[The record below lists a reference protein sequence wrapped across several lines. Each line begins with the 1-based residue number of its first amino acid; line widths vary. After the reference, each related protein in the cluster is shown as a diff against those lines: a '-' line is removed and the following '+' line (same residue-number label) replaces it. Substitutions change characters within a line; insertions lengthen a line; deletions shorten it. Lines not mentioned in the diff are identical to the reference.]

1 VGRRVCFLGSQ
12 SRSRNR
18 ILIWS
23 CQIPSHAIRS
33 SGNADQPPGSA
44 RRPFTGTVV
53 EPPELAEKRYFCPAG
68 VREGARGAGV
78 GEPGDRHQ

>member
-12 SRSRNR
+12 SRSHNR

-23 CQIPSHAIRS
+23 YQIASHATRS
-33 SGNADQPPGSA
+33 SGNADRPTGLA

-53 EPPELAEKRYFCPAG
+53 ESPELAEKRHFCPAG
-68 VREGARGAGV
+68 VREGARGAGA